1 MNGVEETVDDHLVD
15 VIDVSFP
22 DFRIFSR
29 GKILTIGVQKP
40 RNRLALI
47 FDIVIST
54 RVRAIVRA
62 IVRVRECKCVCVR
75 ACV

>member
-54 RVRAIVRA
+54 RVRAIVR
-62 IVRVRECKCVCVR
+62 VRECKCVCVR